1 MVYWSRFQ
9 FNPQTLVDSE
19 WIDDHGLL
27 TMGWMEPTDQYEK
40 RVMLFIE
47 ESIRNKLRI
56 RELFEAEVG
65 IHFRRAAA
73 ICEMTYVGDFEDI
86 MTVTKSVHMSNSIA
100 NDPSAD
106 NVERLCW
113 IMYCSSNT
121 VHKKVFGME
130 MNDHFEELLMQ
141 QLGVSYKD
149 DDKGVKGCVS
159 KYYNKMLND
168 FRTDVKG
175 GMASIAH
182 CVIAKVSS
190 NKPDEVVDASRQEI
204 VYVILCQQNN
214 SCDVK
219 KHHEPR
225 TWDFFIVESFFLI
238 CCSAYK
244 PGHRHIVS
252 VGFAVMK
259 MFIQRFTLKP
269 VGSNTRV

>member
-73 ICEMTYVGDFEDI
+73 ICEMSYVGDFEDI

-130 MNDHFEELLMQ
+130 MNDHFEVLLMQ

-190 NKPDEVVDASRQEI
+190 NKPDDVVDASPKAKKDSPVFWIGTKTTSQRSLQTIIWKKVSNETYVLSRSLNTDRC
-204 VYVILCQQNN
+204 VYFYINC
-214 SCDVK
+214 
-219 KHHEPR
+219 
-225 TWDFFIVESFFLI
+225 
-238 CCSAYK
+238 
-244 PGHRHIVS
+244 VS
-252 VGFAVMK
+252 V
-259 MFIQRFTLKP
+259 L
-269 VGSNTRV
+269 